1 MENISSPAPDSV
13 TVSTTDRLRRYLPYV
28 LPVVLLWA
36 LVVVFLFLQY
46 SSEKEHKTKELD
58 LQLQLLNRSLLADI
72 AKGES
77 IESALQQCTTYAD
90 AVRIT
95 LIGRNGRVLFDNR
108 EDASKMEN
116 HLNREEVAEAL
127 KHGSGHT
134 INRLSETNQIPY
146 FYSATRSGDY
156 ILRSALPYSVSLQN
170 ILKANSTTWWLVAML
185 TVFIMAVIL
194 VLIRTLKQ
202 RDSHYARCLEQEK
215 EKIRIKR
222 QLTNNINHEL
232 KTPVA
237 SIQVCLETLINAR
250 LSEEQKAQMIDRCY
264 QSCQRLRNLLRDVS
278 LITRMEEGNSHI
290 GKEPVNLNEIV
301 NDLKDELAVYPPE
314 KRLAVDIQFPE
325 QVTIM
330 GNASL
335 LISIFRNLT
344 ENAIAY
350 SEGSQ
355 IRITL
360 QENNGEECRI
370 AFEDNGVGVEP
381 QHLSHLFE
389 RFYRVDKGR
398 SRQTGGTGLGLAIV
412 KHAVLFHG
420 GDIAVEN
427 KKEGGLRFVFS
438 LKKK

>member
-1 MENISSPAPDSV
+1 
-13 TVSTTDRLRRYLPYV
+13 
-28 LPVVLLWA
+28 
-36 LVVVFLFLQY
+36 
-46 SSEKEHKTKELD
+46 
-58 LQLQLLNRSLLADI
+58 
-72 AKGES
+72 
-77 IESALQQCTTYAD
+77 
-90 AVRIT
+90 
-95 LIGRNGRVLFDNR
+95 
-108 EDASKMEN
+108 
-116 HLNREEVAEAL
+116 
-127 KHGSGHT
+127 
-134 INRLSETNQIPY
+134 
-146 FYSATRSGDY
+146 
-156 ILRSALPYSVSLQN
+156 
-170 ILKANSTTWWLVAML
+170 
-185 TVFIMAVIL
+185 
-194 VLIRTLKQ
+194 
-202 RDSHYARCLEQEK
+202 
-215 EKIRIKR
+215 
-222 QLTNNINHEL
+222 
-232 KTPVA
+232 
-237 SIQVCLETLINAR
+237 
-250 LSEEQKAQMIDRCY
+250 
-264 QSCQRLRNLLRDVS
+264 
-278 LITRMEEGNSHI
+278 MEEGNSHI

-420 GDIAVEN
+420 GDITVEN